1 MSSLL
6 PFLFLAVAAGSC
18 LPTQAGINAQL
29 CLLTR
34 SPVLAAAVS
43 FAVGT
48 LGLILYT
55 AILRVPLPAIIG
67 LGGHP
72 WWIWSG
78 GLWGAFFVAA
88 TIVLAP
94 KLGAASMV
102 ALIVFGQMLTSVVL
116 DHYGL
121 IGYTVQP
128 INIYRLL
135 GLGLIIGGVVLIRWH

>member
-6 PFLFLAVAAGSC
+6 PFLFLAVVAGSC

-29 CLLTR
+29 CSLTR

-48 LGLILYT
+48 LGLILYA
-55 AILRVPLPAIIG
+55 AILRVPLPATSG

-128 INIYRLL
+128 INMYRLL

>member
-1 MSSLL
+1 MSALL
-6 PFLFLAVAAGSC
+6 PFLFLAVVAGAC
-18 LPTQAGINAQL
+18 LPTQAGINTQL

-48 LGLILYT
+48 LGLILYA
-55 AILRVPLPAIIG
+55 AILRIPLPAASS

-128 INIYRLL
+128 INMYRLL